1 MIKRD
6 FRWLEGQED
15 YNALK
20 WTFLDLHGISVK
32 WPMGSNFPGVQLH
45 LLYGHISSICSSCSS
60 REPTHVFRMHQA
72 HRSETF
78 PLTICTSRKQL
89 LLWMFS
95 GSLPSFFCPPLEQ
108 PFCKVASVSLLAW
121 FLRCYNRTHE
131 SWHFA
136 KNKSM
141 YLISM
146 EVQEPGWNLGTFW

>member
-1 MIKRD
+1 MASVSSD
-6 FRWLEGQED
+6 PW
-15 YNALK
+15 ALSS
-20 WTFLDLHGISVK
+20 LAS
-32 WPMGSNFPGVQLH
+32 SC
-45 LLYGHISSICSSCSS
+45 ISSMDIFPQFALPVPPG
-60 REPTHVFRMHQA
+60 RPTHVFRMHQA

-95 GSLPSFFCPPLEQ
+95 GSLPSFFHPPLEQ

-146 EVQEPGWNLGTFW
+146 EVQEPGWNLGTF